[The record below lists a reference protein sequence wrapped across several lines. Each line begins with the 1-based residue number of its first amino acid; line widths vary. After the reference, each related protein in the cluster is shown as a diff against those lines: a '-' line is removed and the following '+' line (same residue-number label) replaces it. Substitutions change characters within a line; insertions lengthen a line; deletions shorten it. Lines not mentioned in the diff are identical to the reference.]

1 MSKDSD
7 NPGYESGY
15 ESDTE
20 EKKQGQAA
28 PAQPISSTANKDA
41 NPDTSEFDPLANKEY
56 TEEQKQKLEQEQK
69 EYFSQTTPQELEAD
83 DGFSFTPASSTQS
96 TPSIS
101 SLSGS
106 ISPDG
111 QTSDPITKAVRE
123 TIIQPQK
130 DEIAEQILKDLA
142 ALADRDLAEQKR
154 KEIEEEKE
162 KDKTLSAFFGN
173 PANREFIDKA
183 LENPELKK
191 KLESIEIAGYKNVLS
206 IYSAANGY
214 QGGFKPVQ
222 WENQISAS
230 DLRATVVRND
240 AGDELCTLNET
251 TVKTKPFTVAKQDG
265 TQVQINSYREID
277 FPIKL
282 DKADGSMHLSMVA
295 LKADGTKPSKDKA
308 VYFTAHYEE
317 GPNGKPQLKE
327 ISSPKPLK
335 FAGDGPDA
343 VAYIEHGGEIY
354 TLAVTRGKYQE
365 MMQEVKLNQG
375 QSVDLS
381 QTIAE
386 DLTKVQG
393 RSQET
398 PQPIITPNQELKS
411 SIETPNTTQV
421 PPITPASQPLQPETS
436 QMPQPQQVN
445 PNLLNAATALSG
457 SMQDLLNYVN
467 AGLTKEKDGNK
478 QIDLI
483 NEAATAIL
491 NNENEKQANIIAL
504 TENTVNNNDLTPD
517 TKVAG
522 VNAVLETIKNDQNTP
537 DLEKSKMLE
546 ATVAI
551 ALNSENL
558 EPKQKQQMLEKAVDV
573 GLSLK
578 DDTSRATAIDGIT
591 DAVIKSNLSTEDKG
605 TMLIAVGDKVNASE
619 LSNAEKQKL
628 LGSVLKKGVEAQ
640 ILSPEQQQLMQQN
653 LDKITAEQTKNAQIT
668 EVQGILANPAF
679 NTIAKTEAIQNVTTK
694 VLDSPIKAE
703 IKGETLESITK
714 VVAESPLNGQ
724 DKADIVKGM
733 GEAIASHKTMAPT
746 EKISAIESVE
756 KGVAESITDLE
767 DKKLMTKGLVEGI
780 YEGKA
785 NPEITSEMTK
795 AVSRG
800 IDKSTAIPEDKQPL
814 KDAASEA
821 ALDRETQNLTEGLKG
836 QNLEEPKPRDDIYNK
851 AQDVADALKNVITPV
866 LDAHPEKREVSEEEV
881 VKSILND
888 ISKLAIE
895 KVNNFRAMLSP
906 DGNLKTLEE
915 KKAESTKKVDEL
927 VKEFGTKSST
937 EEQQSFIKANL
948 IDDKTLSKEIRLQ
961 TIDKL
966 LQEQAQKRAEAI
978 ENPNVKTEDVRVVS
992 GQSELKPISKDEPDI
1007 EKAKMV
1013 VGRDKVNIKD
1023 NIKIMGALMNA
1034 RDSIIQSENLNKSTP
1049 IKRESSFPPR

>member
-20 EKKQGQAA
+20 EKKQEQAV
-28 PAQPISSTANKDA
+28 PAQPISSTANKDG
-41 NPDTSEFDPLANKEY
+41 NPDISEFDPLNREF
-56 TEEQKQKLEQEQK
+56 TEEEKQQQMKQEQEL
-69 EYFSQTTPQELEAD
+69 FSQPTLDTAD
-83 DGFSFTPASSTQS
+83 DSFSFTPASSTQS

-106 ISPDG
+106 ISSDG
-111 QTSDPITKAVRE
+111 QTSDPITEAIRKEILEKQRDILRE
-123 TIIQPQK
+123 YFANANP
-130 DEIAEQILKDLA
+130 ELAEQIAK
-142 ALADRDLAEQKR
+142 
-154 KEIEEEKE
+154 EEEDRKFRAF
-162 KDKTLSAFFGN
+162 LSNQDNQGLINKAF
-173 PANREFIDKA
+173 EDSDT
-183 LENPELKK
+183 KK
-191 KLESIEIAGYKNVLS
+191 KLEAAEIAGYKNVLS
-206 IYSAANGY
+206 TYSAANGY

-265 TQVQINSYREID
+265 TQVQISSYREID

-354 TLAVTRGKYQE
+354 TLAVTRGKYKE
-365 MMQEVKLNQG
+365 MMKEVELNQG

-411 SIETPNTTQV
+411 SIETPTTTQV
-421 PPITPASQPLQPETS
+421 PPITPANQPLQPETS

-504 TENTVNNNDLTPD
+504 TKNTVNNNDLTPD

-522 VNAVLETIKNDQNTP
+522 INAVLETIKNDQNTP

-558 EPKQKQQMLEKAVDV
+558 EPKQKQQMLEKAIDV

-668 EVQGILANPAF
+668 EAQGILANPAF

-756 KGVAESITDLE
+756 KGVTESITDLE

-780 YEGKA
+780 YESKA

-814 KDAASEA
+814 KDAANEA

-881 VKSILND
+881 VKKTSSILND

-937 EEQQSFIKANL
+937 EEQQSFIKTNL

-1049 IKRESSFPPR
+1049 IKRESSFPQR

>member
-1 MSKDSD
+1 MSNQD
-7 NPGYESGY
+7 NQGLINKAFEDL
-15 ESDTE
+15 ET
-20 EKKQGQAA
+20 KKR
-28 PAQPISSTANKDA
+28 
-41 NPDTSEFDPLANKEY
+41 
-56 TEEQKQKLEQEQK
+56 
-69 EYFSQTTPQELEAD
+69 LEA
-83 DGFSFTPASSTQS
+83 A
-96 TPSIS
+96 
-101 SLSGS
+101 
-106 ISPDG
+106 
-111 QTSDPITKAVRE
+111 
-123 TIIQPQK
+123 
-130 DEIAEQILKDLA
+130 
-142 ALADRDLAEQKR
+142 
-154 KEIEEEKE
+154 
-162 KDKTLSAFFGN
+162 
-173 PANREFIDKA
+173 
-183 LENPELKK
+183 
-191 KLESIEIAGYKNVLS
+191 EIAGYKNVLS
-206 IYSAANGY
+206 TYSAANGY

-222 WENQISAS
+222 WENPISAS

-265 TQVQINSYREID
+265 TQVQISSYREID

-282 DKADGSMHLSMVA
+282 DKADGSMHLSIVA

-317 GPNGKPQLKE
+317 GKDGKPQLKE
-327 ISSPKPLK
+327 ISSPQPLK

-411 SIETPNTTQV
+411 SIETPTTTQV
-421 PPITPASQPLQPETS
+421 PPITPANQPLQPETS

-457 SMQDLLNYVN
+457 SIQDLLNYVN
-467 AGLTKEKDGNK
+467 AGLTREKDSNK

-491 NNENEKQANIIAL
+491 NNEKSDIAEKQDNIIAL
-504 TENTVNNNDLTPD
+504 TKNTVNNNDLTPD
-517 TKVAG
+517 TKVGG

-578 DDTSRATAIDGIT
+578 DDASRAAAIDGIT
-591 DAVIKSNLSTEDKG
+591 GAVIKSNLSTEDKG

-640 ILSPEQQQLMQQN
+640 VLSPEQQQLMQQN

-800 IDKSTAIPEDKQPL
+800 IDKSTAIPEDKQAL
-814 KDAASEA
+814 KDAASEV

-836 QNLEEPKPRDDIYNK
+836 QESKPRDDIYNK
-851 AQDVADALKNVITPV
+851 AQDVTDALKNVITPV

-881 VKSILND
+881 VKKTSSILND

-948 IDDKTLSKEIRLQ
+948 IDDKTLSKEVRLQ

-978 ENPNVKTEDVRVVS
+978 ENPSVKTEDVRVVS
-992 GQSELKPISKDEPDI
+992 GQSELKPISKDKPDI

-1013 VGRDKVNIKD
+1013 VGRDRVNIKD

-1034 RDSIIQSENLNKSTP
+1034 RDSIIQSENLNKLP

>member
-1 MSKDSD
+1 MSKD
-7 NPGYESGY
+7 NTGYENDEGY
-15 ESDTE
+15 ESDID
-20 EKKQGQAA
+20 EKKQEQAA
-28 PAQPISSTANKDA
+28 PAQPTL
-41 NPDTSEFDPLANKEY
+41 DT
-56 TEEQKQKLEQEQK
+56 
-69 EYFSQTTPQELEAD
+69 AD

-191 KLESIEIAGYKNVLS
+191 KLESIEITGYKNVLS
-206 IYSAANGY
+206 TYSAANGY

-222 WENQISAS
+222 WENQISAR

-411 SIETPNTTQV
+411 SIETPTTTQV
-421 PPITPASQPLQPETS
+421 PPITPANQPTQPDTS

-491 NNENEKQANIIAL
+491 NNEKSDIKQANIIAL
-504 TENTVNNNDLTPD
+504 AENTINNNDLTPD

-578 DDTSRATAIDGIT
+578 DDTSRAAAIDGIT
-591 DAVIKSNLSTEDKG
+591 DTVIKSNLSTEDKG

-640 ILSPEQQQLMQQN
+640 VLSPEQQQLMQQN
-653 LDKITAEQTKNAQIT
+653 LDKITAEQTKKDTIKKVNDILFDPLSNTELKTTNIQAIT
-668 EVQGILANPAF
+668 SN
-679 NTIAKTEAIQNVTTK
+679 
-694 VLDSPIKAE
+694 VLDSPAKVEVKSEIIEGITNTVAGSSLEAKDKAE
-703 IKGETLESITK
+703 IVKGVGETIATHSDTSLSLPDKALIMASAEKGI
-714 VVAESPLNGQ
+714 AES
-724 DKADIVKGM
+724 K
-733 GEAIASHKTMAPT
+733 
-746 EKISAIESVE
+746 
-756 KGVAESITDLE
+756 TDLPDRE
-767 DKKLMTKGLVEGI
+767 LMTKGLVEGI

-795 AVSRG
+795 AASRG
-800 IDKSTAIPEDKQPL
+800 IDKSTAIPEDKQAL

-821 ALDRETQNLTEGLKG
+821 ALDRETQNLNKDLENKPDLYGAAKG
-836 QNLEEPKPRDDIYNK
+836 
-851 AQDVADALKNVITPV
+851 VTDALKNVITPV

-881 VKSILND
+881 VKKTSSILSDVSSYVRD
-888 ISKLAIE
+888 IA
-895 KVNNFRAMLSP
+895 NNMR
-906 DGNLKTLEE
+906 N
-915 KKAESTKKVDEL
+915 
-927 VKEFGTKSST
+927 
-937 EEQQSFIKANL
+937 
-948 IDDKTLSKEIRLQ
+948 TLSSSSGFKTAE
-961 TIDKL
+961 
-966 LQEQAQKRAEAI
+966 EKRAESEQKINEVNEKFNEKPSI
-978 ENPNVKTEDVRVVS
+978 EEKLTFIKSSLIDNKENLSKDVRLQIIDDLLKKEGEERGAAFQDKDRKSEIQNVRVAS
-992 GQSELKPISKDEPDI
+992 GESKLEPIDRNNPDI
-1007 EKAKMV
+1007 EKAKMIV
-1013 VGRDKVNIKD
+1013 KPDKVNIKD
-1023 NIKIMGALMNA
+1023 NVKIMEALMNA
-1034 RDSIIQSENLNKSTP
+1034 KNSIQMESLSKSLP

>member
-20 EKKQGQAA
+20 EKKQEQAV
-28 PAQPISSTANKDA
+28 PAQPISSTANKDG
-41 NPDTSEFDPLANKEY
+41 NPDISKFDPLNREF
-56 TEEQKQKLEQEQK
+56 TEEEKQQQMKQEQEL
-69 EYFSQTTPQELEAD
+69 FSQPTLDTAD

-106 ISPDG
+106 ISSDG
-111 QTSDPITKAVRE
+111 QTSDPITEAIRKEILEKQRDILRE
-123 TIIQPQK
+123 YFANANP
-130 DEIAEQILKDLA
+130 ELAEQIAK
-142 ALADRDLAEQKR
+142 
-154 KEIEEEKE
+154 EEEDRKFRAF
-162 KDKTLSAFFGN
+162 LSNQDNQGLINKAF
-173 PANREFIDKA
+173 EDSDT
-183 LENPELKK
+183 KK
-191 KLESIEIAGYKNVLS
+191 KLEAAEIAGYKNVLS
-206 IYSAANGY
+206 TYSAANGY

-265 TQVQINSYREID
+265 TQVQISSYREID

-354 TLAVTRGKYQE
+354 TLAVTRGKYKE
-365 MMQEVKLNQG
+365 MMREVELNQG

-411 SIETPNTTQV
+411 SIETPTTTQV
-421 PPITPASQPLQPETS
+421 PPITPANQPLQPETS

-445 PNLLNAATALSG
+445 PNLLNAATALST

-578 DDTSRATAIDGIT
+578 DDASRATAIDGIT

-605 TMLIAVGDKVNASE
+605 TMLIAVDDKVNASE
-619 LSNAEKQKL
+619 LSNAKKQKL

-756 KGVAESITDLE
+756 KGVAESIADLE

-780 YEGKA
+780 YEGIA

-800 IDKSTAIPEDKQPL
+800 IDKSTAIPEDKQAL

-851 AQDVADALKNVITPV
+851 AQDVADALKNVIKPV

-881 VKSILND
+881 VKKTSSILND

-937 EEQQSFIKANL
+937 EEQQSFIKTNL
-948 IDDKTLSKEIRLQ
+948 IDDKTLSKEVRLK

>member
-1 MSKDSD
+1 MSKD
-7 NPGYESGY
+7 G
-15 ESDTE
+15 
-20 EKKQGQAA
+20 
-28 PAQPISSTANKDA
+28 
-41 NPDTSEFDPLANKEY
+41 NPDTSEFDPLNREF
-56 TEEQKQKLEQEQK
+56 TEEEKQQQMKQEQEL
-69 EYFSQTTPQELEAD
+69 FSQPTLDTAD

-96 TPSIS
+96 TPLIS
-101 SLSGS
+101 TLSGS

-111 QTSDPITKAVRE
+111 QTSDPITEAIRRE
-123 TIIQPQK
+123 ILEKQRDILREYFANTNP
-130 DEIAEQILKDLA
+130 ELAEQIAK
-142 ALADRDLAEQKR
+142 
-154 KEIEEEKE
+154 EEEDRKFRAF
-162 KDKTLSAFFGN
+162 LSNQDNQGLINKAFEDSETKK
-173 PANREFIDKA
+173 R
-183 LENPELKK
+183 LEAA
-191 KLESIEIAGYKNVLS
+191 EIAGYKNVLS
-206 IYSAANGY
+206 TYSAANGY

-265 TQVQINSYREID
+265 TQVQISSYREID

-317 GPNGKPQLKE
+317 GKDGKPQLKE
-327 ISSPKPLK
+327 ISSPQPLK

-411 SIETPNTTQV
+411 SIETPTTTQV
-421 PPITPASQPLQPETS
+421 PPITPANQPLQPETS
-436 QMPQPQQVN
+436 QMPQLQQVN

-457 SMQDLLNYVN
+457 SIQDLLNYVN
-467 AGLTKEKDGNK
+467 AGLTREKDSNK

-491 NNENEKQANIIAL
+491 NNEKSDIAEKQDNIIAL
-504 TENTVNNNDLTPD
+504 TKNTVNNNDLTPD
-517 TKVAG
+517 TKVGG

-578 DDTSRATAIDGIT
+578 DDASRAAAIDGIT

-640 ILSPEQQQLMQQN
+640 VLSPEQQQLMQQN

-800 IDKSTAIPEDKQPL
+800 IDKSTAIPEDKQAL
-814 KDAASEA
+814 KDAASKV

-836 QNLEEPKPRDDIYNK
+836 QESKPRDDIYNK
-851 AQDVADALKNVITPV
+851 AQDVTDALKNVITPV

-881 VKSILND
+881 VKKTSSILND

-915 KKAESTKKVDEL
+915 KKAESTKKVGEL

-948 IDDKTLSKEIRLQ
+948 IDDKTLSKEVRLQ

-978 ENPNVKTEDVRVVS
+978 ENPSVKTEDVRVVS
-992 GQSELKPISKDEPDI
+992 GQSELKPISKDKPDI

-1013 VGRDKVNIKD
+1013 VGRDRVNIKD

-1034 RDSIIQSENLNKSTP
+1034 RDSIIQSENLNKLP

>member
-1 MSKDSD
+1 M
-7 NPGYESGY
+7 
-15 ESDTE
+15 
-20 EKKQGQAA
+20 
-28 PAQPISSTANKDA
+28 
-41 NPDTSEFDPLANKEY
+41 
-56 TEEQKQKLEQEQK
+56 
-69 EYFSQTTPQELEAD
+69 
-83 DGFSFTPASSTQS
+83 
-96 TPSIS
+96 
-101 SLSGS
+101 
-106 ISPDG
+106 
-111 QTSDPITKAVRE
+111 
-123 TIIQPQK
+123 
-130 DEIAEQILKDLA
+130 
-142 ALADRDLAEQKR
+142 
-154 KEIEEEKE
+154 
-162 KDKTLSAFFGN
+162 
-173 PANREFIDKA
+173 IDKA
-183 LENPELKK
+183 LEKPELKK
-191 KLESIEIAGYKNVLS
+191 KLEAIEIAGYKNVFLT
-206 IYSAANGY
+206 YSAANGY

-230 DLRATVVRND
+230 DLRATVVKND

-265 TQVQINSYREID
+265 TQVQINSYRKID

-295 LKADGTKPSKDKA
+295 LKSDGTKPSKDKA

-354 TLAVTRGKYQE
+354 TLAVTRGKYKE
-365 MMQEVKLNQG
+365 MMKEVELHQG

-381 QTIAE
+381 QTIAK

-398 PQPIITPNQELKS
+398 LQPIITPNQELKS
-411 SIETPNTTQV
+411 SIETPTTTQV
-421 PPITPASQPLQPETS
+421 PPITPASQPLQTETA
-436 QMPQPQQVN
+436 QMPQSQQVN

-467 AGLTKEKDGNK
+467 AGLTKEKDGNT

-483 NEAATAIL
+483 NAAATAIL
-491 NNENEKQANIIAL
+491 NNEKEKQANIIVL
-504 TENTVNNNDLTPD
+504 TENTVNNNALTPD

-522 VNAVLETIKNDQNTP
+522 VNAVLENIKNNQNTP

-558 EPKQKQQMLEKAVDV
+558 APKQKQQMLEKAVDV
-573 GLSLK
+573 GLNLK
-578 DDTSRATAIDGIT
+578 DDTSRAVAIDGIT
-591 DAVIKSNLSTEDKG
+591 DTVIKSNLSTKDKG

-619 LSNAEKQKL
+619 LSNAEKQQL
-628 LGSVLKKGVEAQ
+628 LGSVLKKGVETQ
-640 ILSPEQQQLMQQN
+640 VLSPEQQQLMQQN
-653 LDKITAEQTKNAQIT
+653 LDKITAEQTKNAKIT

-724 DKADIVKGM
+724 DKVDIVKGM
-733 GEAIASHKTMAPT
+733 GEAIASHKTMSPT

-756 KGVAESITDLE
+756 TGVAESITALE
-767 DKKLMTKGLVEGI
+767 DKKLMTKGLVDGI
-780 YEGKA
+780 YEDKA
-785 NPEITSEMTK
+785 NPEMTK

-800 IDKSTAIPEDKQPL
+800 VDKSTARPEDKQAL
-814 KDAASEA
+814 KDAASEV
-821 ALDRETQNLTEGLKG
+821 ALDRETQNFTKGLKE
-836 QNLEEPKPRDDIYNK
+836 QNLEKPKPRDDIYNK
-851 AQDVADALKNVITPV
+851 AQDVAEALKNVITPV

-881 VKSILND
+881 MKKTSSILND
-888 ISKLAIE
+888 ISNLTIE

-906 DGNLKTLEE
+906 DSNLKTLEE
-915 KKAESTKKVDEL
+915 KKAEATKKVDEL

-948 IDDKTLSKEIRLQ
+948 TDDKTLSKEVRLQ

-966 LQEQAQKRAEAI
+966 LQEQAQKRAKAI

-992 GQSELKPISKDEPDI
+992 EQSELKPISNDEPGI
-1007 EKAKMV
+1007 EKTKMV
-1013 VGRDKVNIKD
+1013 VGRDRVNIKD
-1023 NIKIMGALMNA
+1023 NIKIIGALMNA
-1034 RDSIIQSENLNKSTP
+1034 RDSIIQSENLNKSIP
-1049 IKRESSFPPR
+1049 IKKESSLPPR

>member
-1 MSKDSD
+1 MSKD
-7 NPGYESGY
+7 G
-15 ESDTE
+15 
-20 EKKQGQAA
+20 
-28 PAQPISSTANKDA
+28 
-41 NPDTSEFDPLANKEY
+41 NPDTSEFDPLNREF
-56 TEEQKQKLEQEQK
+56 TEEEKQQQMKQEQEL
-69 EYFSQTTPQELEAD
+69 FSQPTLDTAD

-101 SLSGS
+101 TLSGS

-111 QTSDPITKAVRE
+111 QTSDPITEAIRRE
-123 TIIQPQK
+123 ILEKQRDILREYFANTNP
-130 DEIAEQILKDLA
+130 ELAEQIAK
-142 ALADRDLAEQKR
+142 
-154 KEIEEEKE
+154 EEEDRKFRAF
-162 KDKTLSAFFGN
+162 LSNQDNQGLINKAFEDSETKK
-173 PANREFIDKA
+173 R
-183 LENPELKK
+183 LEAA
-191 KLESIEIAGYKNVLS
+191 EIAGYKNVLS
-206 IYSAANGY
+206 TYSAANGY

-265 TQVQINSYREID
+265 TQVQISSYREID

-317 GPNGKPQLKE
+317 GKDGKPQLKE
-327 ISSPKPLK
+327 ISSPQPLK

-411 SIETPNTTQV
+411 SIETPTTTQV
-421 PPITPASQPLQPETS
+421 PPITPANQPLQPETS

-457 SMQDLLNYVN
+457 SIQDLLNYVN
-467 AGLTKEKDGNK
+467 AGLTREKDSNK

-491 NNENEKQANIIAL
+491 NNEKSDIAEKQDNIIAL
-504 TENTVNNNDLTPD
+504 TKNMVNNNDLTPD
-517 TKVAG
+517 TKVGG

-546 ATVAI
+546 ATI
-551 ALNSENL
+551 ALSSENL

-578 DDTSRATAIDGIT
+578 DDASRAAAIDGIT

-605 TMLIAVGDKVNASE
+605 TMLIAVGD
-619 LSNAEKQKL
+619 NAEKQKL

-640 ILSPEQQQLMQQN
+640 VLSPEQQQLMQQN

-733 GEAIASHKTMAPT
+733 EEAIASHKTMAPT

-800 IDKSTAIPEDKQPL
+800 IDKSTAIPEDKQAL
-814 KDAASEA
+814 KDAASEV

-836 QNLEEPKPRDDIYNK
+836 QESKPRDDIYNK
-851 AQDVADALKNVITPV
+851 AQDVTDALKNVITPV
-866 LDAHPEKREVSEEEV
+866 LDAHPEKREISEEEV
-881 VKSILND
+881 VKKTSSILND

-948 IDDKTLSKEIRLQ
+948 IDDKTLSKEVRLQ

-978 ENPNVKTEDVRVVS
+978 ENPSVKTEDVRVVS
-992 GQSELKPISKDEPDI
+992 GQSELKPISKDKPDI

-1013 VGRDKVNIKD
+1013 VGRDRVNIKD

-1034 RDSIIQSENLNKSTP
+1034 RDSIIQSENLNKLTP

>member
-20 EKKQGQAA
+20 EKKQEQAV
-28 PAQPISSTANKDA
+28 PAQPISSTANKDG
-41 NPDTSEFDPLANKEY
+41 NPDISEFDPLNREF
-56 TEEQKQKLEQEQK
+56 TEEEKQQQMKQEQEL
-69 EYFSQTTPQELEAD
+69 FSQPTLDTAD

-106 ISPDG
+106 ISSDG
-111 QTSDPITKAVRE
+111 QTSDPITEAIRKEILEKQRDILRE
-123 TIIQPQK
+123 YFANANP
-130 DEIAEQILKDLA
+130 ELAEQIAK
-142 ALADRDLAEQKR
+142 
-154 KEIEEEKE
+154 EEEDRKFRAF
-162 KDKTLSAFFGN
+162 LSNQDNQGLINKAF
-173 PANREFIDKA
+173 EDSDT
-183 LENPELKK
+183 KK
-191 KLESIEIAGYKNVLS
+191 KLEAAEIAGYKNVLS
-206 IYSAANGY
+206 TYSAANGY

-265 TQVQINSYREID
+265 TQVQISSYREID

-354 TLAVTRGKYQE
+354 TLAVTRGKYKE
-365 MMQEVKLNQG
+365 MMREVELNQG

-411 SIETPNTTQV
+411 SIETPTTTQV
-421 PPITPASQPLQPETS
+421 PPITPANQPLQPETS

-445 PNLLNAATALSG
+445 PNLLNAATALST

-491 NNENEKQANIIAL
+491 NNEKSDIAEKQANIIAL
-504 TENTVNNNDLTPD
+504 TKNTVNNNDLTPD

-619 LSNAEKQKL
+619 LNNAEKQKL

-767 DKKLMTKGLVEGI
+767 DKKLMTKGLVDGI

-800 IDKSTAIPEDKQPL
+800 IDKSTAIPEDKQAL

-866 LDAHPEKREVSEEEV
+866 LDAHPEKREVSEGEV
-881 VKSILND
+881 VKKTSSILND

-927 VKEFGTKSST
+927 VKKFGTKSST

-978 ENPNVKTEDVRVVS
+978 ENPNVKTKDVRVVS

-1049 IKRESSFPPR
+1049 IKRGSSFPPR

>member
-1 MSKDSD
+1 MSQD
-7 NPGYESGY
+7 NTGYENDAGY
-15 ESDTE
+15 ESDIDA
-20 EKKQGQAA
+20 KKQEQAA
-28 PAQPISSTANKDA
+28 PAQPTL
-41 NPDTSEFDPLANKEY
+41 DT
-56 TEEQKQKLEQEQK
+56 
-69 EYFSQTTPQELEAD
+69 AD

-96 TPSIS
+96 TSSIS
-101 SLSGS
+101 TLSGT

-111 QTSDPITKAVRE
+111 QTSDPITEAVRE

-130 DEIAEQILKDLA
+130 DEVAEQILKDLA
-142 ALADRDLAEQKR
+142 ALVDRDLAEQKR

-173 PANREFIDKA
+173 PANRELIDKA
-183 LENPELKK
+183 LENPALKK
-191 KLESIEIAGYKNVLS
+191 KLESIEIAGYKNVLLT
-206 IYSAANGY
+206 YSAANGY
-214 QGGFKPVQ
+214 QGGFKLVQ

-230 DLRATVVRND
+230 DLRATVVKND

-295 LKADGTKPSKDKA
+295 LKSDGTKPSKDKA

-354 TLAVTRGKYQE
+354 TLAVTRGKYKE
-365 MMQEVKLNQG
+365 MMKEVELHQG

-398 PQPIITPNQELKS
+398 LQPTITPNQELKS
-411 SIETPNTTQV
+411 SIEMPTTTQV
-421 PPITPASQPLQPETS
+421 PPITPASQPLQTETS
-436 QMPQPQQVN
+436 QMPQSQQVN

-467 AGLTKEKDGNK
+467 AGLTKEKDGNT

-491 NNENEKQANIIAL
+491 NNEQEKQANIIAL
-504 TENTVNNNDLTPD
+504 TENMVNNSALTPD
-517 TKVAG
+517 KKVAG
-522 VNAVLETIKNDQNTP
+522 VNAVLETIKNNQNTP
-537 DLEKSKMLE
+537 DLEKAKMLE

-578 DDTSRATAIDGIT
+578 DDTSRAAAIDSIT

-619 LSNAEKQKL
+619 LSNAEKQQL
-628 LGSVLKKGVEAQ
+628 LGSVLKKGVETQ
-640 ILSPEQQQLMQQN
+640 VLSPEQQQLMQQN
-653 LDKITAEQTKNAQIT
+653 LDKITAEQTKNAKIT

-724 DKADIVKGM
+724 DKADIVKGV

-756 KGVAESITDLE
+756 TGVAESITDLE

-780 YEGKA
+780 YEDNA

-800 IDKSTAIPEDKQPL
+800 VDKSTEDKQAL

-821 ALDRETQNLTEGLKG
+821 VLDRETQNCTEGLKG

-851 AQDVADALKNVITPV
+851 ARDVADALKNVITPV

-881 VKSILND
+881 MKKTSSILND
-888 ISKLAIE
+888 ISKLAIA

-915 KKAESTKKVDEL
+915 KKAEATKKVDEL

-948 IDDKTLSKEIRLQ
+948 TDDKTLSKEVRLQ

-966 LQEQAQKRAEAI
+966 LQEQAQKRAAAI
-978 ENPNVKTEDVRVVS
+978 ENPNVKTEDLRVVS
-992 GQSELKPISKDEPDI
+992 GQSELKPISNDEPDI
-1007 EKAKMV
+1007 EKTKMV
-1013 VGRDKVNIKD
+1013 VGRDRVNIKD

-1034 RDSIIQSENLNKSTP
+1034 RDSIIQSENLNKSIP
-1049 IKRESSFPPR
+1049 IKKESSFPPR

>member
-15 ESDTE
+15 ESGTE
-20 EKKQGQAA
+20 EKKQEQAI
-28 PAQPISSTANKDA
+28 PAQPISSTANKDGK
-41 NPDTSEFDPLANKEY
+41 PDTSAFDPLNREF
-56 TEEQKQKLEQEQK
+56 TEEEKQQQMKQGQEF
-69 EYFSQTTPQELEAD
+69 FSQPTLDTAD

-101 SLSGS
+101 GLSGS
-106 ISPDG
+106 ISSDG
-111 QTSDPITKAVRE
+111 QTSDPITEAIRKEILEKQRDILRE
-123 TIIQPQK
+123 YFANANP
-130 DEIAEQILKDLA
+130 ELAEQIAK
-142 ALADRDLAEQKR
+142 
-154 KEIEEEKE
+154 EEEDRKFRAF
-162 KDKTLSAFFGN
+162 LSNQDNQGLINNAF
-173 PANREFIDKA
+173 EDSDT
-183 LENPELKK
+183 KK
-191 KLESIEIAGYKNVLS
+191 KLEAVEIAGYKNVHS
-206 IYSAANGY
+206 TYSAANGY

-240 AGDELCTLNET
+240 AGDELCTLNEE

-265 TQVQINSYREID
+265 TQVQISSYREID

-354 TLAVTRGKYQE
+354 TLAVTRGKYKE
-365 MMQEVKLNQG
+365 MMREVELNQG

-411 SIETPNTTQV
+411 SIETPTTTQV
-421 PPITPASQPLQPETS
+421 PPITPANQPLQPETS

-445 PNLLNAATALSG
+445 PNLLNAATALST

-491 NNENEKQANIIAL
+491 NNEKSDIAEKQANIIAL
-504 TENTVNNNDLTPD
+504 TENTVNNHDLTPD

-522 VNAVLETIKNDQNTP
+522 VNSVLETIKNDQNTS

-578 DDTSRATAIDGIT
+578 DDASRATAIDGIT
-591 DAVIKSNLSTEDKG
+591 HAVIKSNLSTEDKG

-619 LSNAEKQKL
+619 LSNAAKQKL
-628 LGSVLKKGVEAQ
+628 LGSVLKQGVEAQ

-733 GEAIASHKTMAPT
+733 GEAIVSHKTMAPT
-746 EKISAIESVE
+746 AKISAIESVE

-767 DKKLMTKGLVEGI
+767 DKKFMTKGLVEGI

-800 IDKSTAIPEDKQPL
+800 IDKSTAIPEDKQAL

-821 ALDRETQNLTEGLKG
+821 ALDRETQDLTEGLKG

-851 AQDVADALKNVITPV
+851 AQDVADALKNVIKPV
-866 LDAHPEKREVSEEEV
+866 LDAHPEKREVSEEV
-881 VKSILND
+881 VKKTSSILND

-895 KVNNFRAMLSP
+895 KVNHFRAMLSP

-948 IDDKTLSKEIRLQ
+948 IDGKTLSKEIRLQ

>member
-20 EKKQGQAA
+20 EKKQEQAV
-28 PAQPISSTANKDA
+28 PAQPISSTANKDG

-101 SLSGS
+101 SLSGG
-106 ISPDG
+106 ISSDS

-154 KEIEEEKE
+154 KEIEEEK
-162 KDKTLSAFFGN
+162 DKTLSAFFGN

-206 IYSAANGY
+206 TYSAANGY

-354 TLAVTRGKYQE
+354 TLAVTRGKYKE
-365 MMQEVKLNQG
+365 MMREVELNQG

-411 SIETPNTTQV
+411 SIETPTTTQV
-421 PPITPASQPLQPETS
+421 PPITPANQPLQPETS

-445 PNLLNAATALSG
+445 PNLLNAATALST

-491 NNENEKQANIIAL
+491 NNEKSDIAEKQANIIAL

-578 DDTSRATAIDGIT
+578 DDASRVTAIDGIT

-640 ILSPEQQQLMQQN
+640 VLSPEQQQLMQQN

-746 EKISAIESVE
+746 EKISTIESVE

-785 NPEITSEMTK
+785 NPEITSEKTK

-800 IDKSTAIPEDKQPL
+800 IDKSTAIPEDKQAL
-814 KDAASEA
+814 KDAANEA
-821 ALDRETQNLTEGLKG
+821 ALDRETQNLTEGLKR
-836 QNLEEPKPRDDIYNK
+836 QNLGEPKPRDDIYNK

-866 LDAHPEKREVSEEEV
+866 LDAHPEKREVSEEEEV
-881 VKSILND
+881 VKKTSSILND

-961 TIDKL
+961 TINKL

-992 GQSELKPISKDEPDI
+992 G
-1007 EKAKMV
+1007 
-1013 VGRDKVNIKD
+1013 VNIKD

>member
-20 EKKQGQAA
+20 EKKQEQAV
-28 PAQPISSTANKDA
+28 PAQPISSTANKDG

-101 SLSGS
+101 SLSGG
-106 ISPDG
+106 ISSDS

-154 KEIEEEKE
+154 KEIEEEK
-162 KDKTLSAFFGN
+162 DKTLSAFFGN

-206 IYSAANGY
+206 TYSAANGY

-354 TLAVTRGKYQE
+354 TLAVTRGKYKE
-365 MMQEVKLNQG
+365 MMREVELNQG

-411 SIETPNTTQV
+411 SIETPTTTQV
-421 PPITPASQPLQPETS
+421 PPITPANQPLQPETS

-445 PNLLNAATALSG
+445 PNLLNAATALST

-491 NNENEKQANIIAL
+491 NNEKSDIAEKQANIIAL

-578 DDTSRATAIDGIT
+578 DDASRVTAIDGIT

-640 ILSPEQQQLMQQN
+640 VLSPEQQQLMQQN

-746 EKISAIESVE
+746 EKISTIESVE

-785 NPEITSEMTK
+785 NPEITSEKTK

-800 IDKSTAIPEDKQPL
+800 IDKSTAIPEDKQAL
-814 KDAASEA
+814 KDAANEA
-821 ALDRETQNLTEGLKG
+821 ALDRETQNLTEGLKR
-836 QNLEEPKPRDDIYNK
+836 QNLGEPKPRDDIYNK

-881 VKSILND
+881 VKKTSSILND

-961 TIDKL
+961 TINKL

-992 GQSELKPISKDEPDI
+992 GQSELKPISKDEPD
-1007 EKAKMV
+1007 
-1013 VGRDKVNIKD
+1013 KD